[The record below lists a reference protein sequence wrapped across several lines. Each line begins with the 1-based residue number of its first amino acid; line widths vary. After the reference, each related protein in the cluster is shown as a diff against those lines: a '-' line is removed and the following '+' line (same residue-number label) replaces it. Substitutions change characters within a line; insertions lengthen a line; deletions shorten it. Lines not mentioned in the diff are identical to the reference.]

1 MIFEPREKI
10 FRNLRQRRRF
20 HRAKL
25 DFTAQ
30 RAISPAEG
38 GFHCN
43 KDRQIFVATSQAP
56 QITLLRLPTFC
67 ASPMT

>member
-10 FRNLRQRRRF
+10 YLNLRRRRRF

-25 DFTAQ
+25 DFIAQ
-30 RAISPAEG
+30 RAISLAVGE
-38 GFHCN
+38 FHCN
-43 KDRQIFVATSQAP
+43 EAYSFVATSQAP

-67 ASPMT
+67 ASPMM